1 MGVYVQLMRELSPTH
16 RMKGKDGDA
25 AKKSLRTDSV
35 RITKW
40 EWVEEALDSK
50 YSIFTRPWDYAF
62 TVG

>member
-1 MGVYVQLMRELSPTH
+1 
-16 RMKGKDGDA
+16 MKGKDGDA
-25 AKKSLRTDSV
+25 AKNSLRTDSV

-40 EWVEEALDSK
+40 EWVEEALESK